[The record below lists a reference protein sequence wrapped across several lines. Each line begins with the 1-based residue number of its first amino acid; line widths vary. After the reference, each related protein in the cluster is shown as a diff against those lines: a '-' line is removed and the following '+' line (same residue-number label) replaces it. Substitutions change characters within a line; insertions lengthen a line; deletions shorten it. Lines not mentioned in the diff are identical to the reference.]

1 MNNNQL
7 FSTGVIFYKGKNYT
21 GDGFLYRESDEEY
34 RLSTEL
40 NDKFNS
46 VRVGR
51 LSQVQGWKDYAANNA
66 PGNITKTWQYDT
78 PDLSEIKGLSR
89 FTVFPKYTDIL
100 AIQLNNNTGNNNIFY
115 QLVFNISFVCNPIHI
130 KANTDYECIGSFPQ
144 DGNLYNA
151 NIAIISN
158 QNRPAI
164 RGQVSFKYNMSTS
177 EIEIMTCNQN
187 FPPML
192 SFQKAERNRF
202 QLNINNN

>member
-1 MNNNQL
+1 MNNNQS

-21 GDGFLYRESDEEY
+21 GDSFLYVESNEEY
-34 RLSTEL
+34 RLSAEL

-66 PGNITKTWQYDT
+66 PGNITKIWQYDT

-89 FTVFPKYTDIL
+89 FTVSPKYTDIL
-100 AIQLNNNTGNNNIFY
+100 AILLNNNTGNNIFY
-115 QLVFNISFVCNPIHI
+115 QLVFNISFVSNPIHI
-130 KANTDYECIGSFPQ
+130 KANTDYQCIGSFPQ

-164 RGQVSFKYNMSTS
+164 RAQVSFKYNMSTN
-177 EIEIMTCNQN
+177 EIEIMMSNQN
-187 FPPML
+187 VPSML
-192 SFQKAERNRF
+192 SFEKVERNRF
-202 QLNINNN
+202 CLNINHA

>member
-1 MNNNQL
+1 MNNNQS

-21 GDGFLYRESDEEY
+21 GDSFLYVESNEEY
-34 RLSTEL
+34 RLSAEL

-66 PGNITKTWQYDT
+66 PGNITKIWQYDT

-89 FTVFPKYTDIL
+89 FTVSPKYTDIL
-100 AIQLNNNTGNNNIFY
+100 AILLNNNTGNNIFY
-115 QLVFNISFVCNPIHI
+115 QLVFNISFVSNPIHI
-130 KANTDYECIGSFPQ
+130 KANTDYQCIGSFPQ

-151 NIAIISN
+151 NIAITSN

-164 RGQVSFKYNMSTS
+164 RAQVSFKYNMSTN
-177 EIEIMTCNQN
+177 EIEIMMSNQN
-187 FPPML
+187 FPSML
-192 SFQKAERNRF
+192 SFEKVERNRF
-202 QLNINNN
+202 CLNINHA

>member
-1 MNNNQL
+1 MNNNEL
-7 FSTGVIFYKGKNYT
+7 FSTGVIFYKKKNYT
-21 GDGFLYRESDEEY
+21 GDGFLYVESNEEY
-34 RLSTEL
+34 RLPTEL

-51 LSQVQGWKDYAANNA
+51 LSQVQEWKDYAANNA
-66 PGNITKTWQYDT
+66 PGNITKIWQYDT

-89 FTVFPKYTDIL
+89 FTVFPKHTDIL

-115 QLVFNISFVCNPIHI
+115 QVVFNISFLCNPIYI
-130 KANTDYECIGSFPQ
+130 KANTDYQCIGSFPQ

-164 RGQVSFKYNMSTS
+164 HGQVSFVYNMSNN

-187 FPPML
+187 FPSML
-192 SFQKAERNRF
+192 SFQKSERNRF